1 MKADPQQ
8 IYRDGRGRVTA
19 LVRDLDADALSA
31 RVPACPS
38 WTVRDLLCHLVGLPT
53 DVLAGRVDGAG
64 TDPWTAA
71 QLASRTGCDRD
82 TLLAEWEREAPAFEA
97 LIPMIDPPLPV
108 YDIIVHEQD
117 LRGALGTP
125 GARDSAGVRMLVD
138 VALGRLASEIDAAEL
153 PALEIAMEDEGFVAG
168 SGDVRRPVGCRA
180 LRAVPFL
187 RRSSERRAGEG
198 LGLPRGLREARALPP
213 DGPRGRDRA
222 VVALPLPRVSVA
234 NCATTGRV
242 RATDRQVRARSDR

>member
-97 LIPMIDPPLPV
+97 LIPLIDPPLPV

-168 SGDVRRPVGCRA
+168 SGDVVDRWDVERFELFRSFAGRRSAAQVKASGCPA
-180 LRAVPFL
+180 VYVKLVPFL
-187 RRSSERRAGEG
+187 PMAPADVIER
-198 LGLPRGLREARALPP
+198 L
-213 DGPRGRDRA
+213 
-222 VVALPLPRVSVA
+222 
-234 NCATTGRV
+234 
-242 RATDRQVRARSDR
+242 